1 MDQIYE
7 NELPSGITD
16 ELWRDESDGLLH
28 FQSTQ
33 DVTAIVE
40 RNKALYNDAG
50 ERPQWGDG
58 RVVAEIPMTLY
69 DELQRKGITRDP
81 KALHKWLMD
90 PDNRAFRTMPGD
102 L

>member
-7 NELPSGITD
+7 KELPSGVTD
-16 ELWRDESDGLLH
+16 EVWTDDIDGKLH
-28 FQSTQ
+28 FKSEQ
-33 DVTAIVE
+33 DVTEIVE

-50 ERPQWGDG
+50 ERPRWGSG
-58 RVVAEIPMTLY
+58 RVVASIPMAVY
-69 DELQRKGITRDP
+69 ADLQRQGILNDQ